1 MIASRFMARAFT
13 KCSLADA
20 VARLRPG
27 TRVLLPPGCGEPQA
41 LVGEICRQAPRL
53 AELTLLGGIHLGDYP
68 WARTEHAALR
78 FATWHMSRRLED
90 ARRRGRVE
98 FLPLRYFDLT
108 RELVPGG
115 AWAPDCVLV
124 HCAPP
129 DVRGYLSLGVSV
141 GVTLPAARRAPL
153 VIAQVNPRMP
163 RTLGNAFLHRSQ
175 IHCWVEV
182 DAPLAEYPP
191 TRVAEVE
198 RLIAR
203 HVSDLIPDGATIQVD
218 VGSIPHP
225 ITYALTG

>member
-1 MIASRFMARAFT
+1 MIRRPPRSTLFPYTTLFR
-13 KCSLADA
+13 SDA

-41 LVGEICRQAPRL
+41 LVGEICRQASRL

-78 FATWHMSRRLED
+78 FATWHMSRRLDD

-124 HCAPP
+124 
-129 DVRGYLSLGVSV
+129 
-141 GVTLPAARRAPL
+141 
-153 VIAQVNPRMP
+153 
-163 RTLGNAFLHRSQ
+163 
-175 IHCWVEV
+175 
-182 DAPLAEYPP
+182 
-191 TRVAEVE
+191 
-198 RLIAR
+198 
-203 HVSDLIPDGATIQVD
+203 
-218 VGSIPHP
+218 
-225 ITYALTG
+225 